1 MKLLLR
7 ADGSLEMGTGHL
19 YRSLALAQ
27 AWQAR
32 GGIVALAAASL
43 PAMMRQRLE
52 HEGLSCFELGVLPG
66 GTEDHWATLDCI
78 QRWGAQRLVLDGYH
92 LGKLGPFEIPT
103 LGIDDDGR
111 AAYNDVNL
119 CLDQNFGAQKTFY
132 SGMDARLL
140 LGPEFALLRRDYW
153 AARPPRGL
161 GEQLLLTFGGSDP
174 QHWTERVMTALAPRY
189 SGLAILGPAA
199 SPIQAPPHWVL
210 RQNIVEMSKVLLAAD
225 IAVSAAGT
233 TIWELFWA
241 GLPSVLLAWADNQ
254 QQTAARI
261 KEVGL
266 AQVLLADELTLD
278 RVIENTENLVKNTA
292 LRKQLSER
300 VQRVV
305 DGQGAHRVAA
315 ALWEA
320 L

>member
-1 MKLLLR
+1 MRLLIR

-19 YRSLALAQ
+19 YRGLALAQ

-32 GGIVALAAASL
+32 GGTVALLAASL

-52 HEGLSCFELGVLPG
+52 SEGIHCFESGVLSG
-66 GTEDHWATLDCI
+66 GTEDHLATLDCI
-78 QRWGAQRLVLDGYH
+78 QRWGAQGLVLDGYH
-92 LGKLGPFEIPT
+92 LGKLGPFDIPT

-111 AAYNDVNL
+111 AAYLHIDL
-119 CLDQNFGAQKTFY
+119 CLDQNLGAQQAFY
-132 SGMDARLL
+132 VGVKGTLL
-140 LGPEFALLRRDYW
+140 LGPSFALLRRDYW
-153 AARPPRGL
+153 SARPPRGF

-174 QHWTERVMTALAPRY
+174 QHWTEQVMTALAPRY

-199 SPIQAPPHWVL
+199 RPIQAPPHWVL
-210 RQNIVEMSKVLLAAD
+210 RQNVVEMSKVLLAAD

-233 TIWELFWA
+233 TTWELFWA

-261 KEVGL
+261 KEAGL

-278 RVIENTENLVKNTA
+278 RVIANTEDLVKNTS
-292 LRKQLSER
+292 LRRQLSEK
-300 VQRVV
+300 VQCLV